1 MGRTAR
7 QGRRWGL
14 EVMSAPRKGVG
25 PFLGSPFGLSC
36 CLGQGQLTEDPQTCH
51 PTSPGPDGA
60 LAVP

>member
-1 MGRTAR
+1 
-7 QGRRWGL
+7 
-14 EVMSAPRKGVG
+14 MSAPRKGVG